1 MQTEHELIILNRPR
15 CKKRGLTIN
24 RNGRITLRTQPCKI
38 LGLSRGDKICFG
50 FMDGQM
56 YIIKTDSL
64 PDSILLSGR
73 KGQLHGCSVNT
84 VRHMLVFISG
94 IPTNATEIDLIVSDQ
109 CRNIR
114 IDDVDYQALIVINRA
129 DFAHSR

>member
-24 RNGRITLRTQPCKI
+24 RNGRITLRTQPCKL
-38 LGLSRGDKICFG
+38 LGLSRGDKISFG
-50 FMDGQM
+50 FMDGQI
-56 YIIKTDSL
+56 YIIKADL

-84 VRHMLVFISG
+84 VRHLFIFTSG
-94 IPTNATEIDLIVSDQ
+94 IPANATEIDLIVSDQ
-109 CRNIR
+109 CQSISINS
-114 IDDVDYQALIVINRA
+114 VEYQALTVINRA
-129 DFAHSR
+129 DFAHCR

>member
-38 LGLSRGDKICFG
+38 LGLSRGDKISFG
-50 FMDGQM
+50 FMDDQM
-56 YIIKTDSL
+56 FIIKTDSF

-84 VRHMLVFISG
+84 VRHMFAYISG

-109 CRNIR
+109 YQTININS
-114 IDDVDYQALIVINRA
+114 VEYQALIVINRA
-129 DFAHSR
+129 DFAHYR

>member
-24 RNGRITLRTQPCKI
+24 RNGRITLRTQPCKL
-38 LGLSRGDKICFG
+38 LGLSRGDKISFG
-50 FMDGQM
+50 FMDGQI
-56 YIIKTDSL
+56 YIIKADL

-94 IPTNATEIDLIVSDQ
+94 IPTNATEIDLIVSGQ
-109 CRNIR
+109 CQSISINS
-114 IDDVDYQALIVINRA
+114 VEYQALTVINRA
-129 DFAHSR
+129 DFAHCR

>member
-24 RNGRITLRTQPCKI
+24 RNGRITLRTQPCK
-38 LGLSRGDKICFG
+38 LLALSRGDKISFG

-56 YIIKTDSL
+56 YIIKTDL

-73 KGQLHGCSVNT
+73 KGQLHGCSINT
-84 VRHMLVFISG
+84 VRHMLAFISG
-94 IPTNATEIDLIVSDQ
+94 IPSNATEIDLIVSDQ

-114 IDDVDYQALIVINRA
+114 IGDVDYQALIVINRA
-129 DFAHSR
+129 DLAHSR

>member
-24 RNGRITLRTQPCKI
+24 RNGRITLRTQPCKL
-38 LGLSRGDKICFG
+38 LGLSRGDKISFG
-50 FMDGQM
+50 FMDGQI
-56 YIIKTDSL
+56 YIIKADL

-84 VRHMLVFISG
+84 VRHLFIFISG

-109 CRNIR
+109 CQTISINS
-114 IDDVDYQALIVINRA
+114 VEYQALIVINRA
-129 DFAHSR
+129 DFAHCR

>member
-24 RNGRITLRTQPCKI
+24 RNGRITLRTQPCKL
-38 LGLSRGDKICFG
+38 LGLSRGDKISFG
-50 FMDGQM
+50 FMDGQI
-56 YIIKTDSL
+56 YIIKADL

-84 VRHMLVFISG
+84 VRHMFVFISG

-109 CRNIR
+109 CQTISINS
-114 IDDVDYQALIVINRA
+114 VEYQALTVINRA
-129 DFAHSR
+129 DFAHCR

>member
-24 RNGRITLRTQPCKI
+24 RNGRITLRTQPCK
-38 LGLSRGDKICFG
+38 LLSLSRGDKISFG

-56 YIIKTDSL
+56 FIIKTDL

-84 VRHMLVFISG
+84 VRHMFVFISG

-109 CRNIR
+109 CQTISINS
-114 IDDVDYQALIVINRA
+114 VEYQALTVINRA
-129 DFAHSR
+129 DFAHCR